1 MRRREGRRKNNA
13 STSPI
18 TTCFIGFK
26 KKIDREVGT
35 GLTGKAPGG
44 DLEAEL
50 AGISAA
56 DPRVLMDWLHSLCG
70 GEAKTSLGLHRTAV
84 PETFTAC

>member
-1 MRRREGRRKNNA
+1 MRREGRRNNA

-18 TTCFIGFK
+18 TTCLIGFFLN
-26 KKIDREVGT
+26 DREVGMRNL
-35 GLTGKAPGG
+35 GLKSARG

-50 AGISAA
+50 ARISAA

-70 GEAKTSLGLHRTAV
+70 GEAKRH
-84 PETFTAC
+84 